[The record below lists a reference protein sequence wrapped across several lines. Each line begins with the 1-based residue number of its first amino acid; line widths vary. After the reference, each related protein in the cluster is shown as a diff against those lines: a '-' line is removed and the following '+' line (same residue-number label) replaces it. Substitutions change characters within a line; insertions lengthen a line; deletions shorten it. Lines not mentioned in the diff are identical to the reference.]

1 MMKRVNNIIKYL
13 FRCIHELAF
22 SRIKE
27 VRDKRGGYILH
38 IETTVEGDSD
48 LVFFGMNSVNGW
60 ILHSKKIQSE
70 SSEEI
75 IPALEEKKRRCGEP
89 LAIKRY
95 IRQGMALAV
104 SEVFPNK
111 PDKICHF
118 HFSLRSAVMI

>member
-1 MMKRVNNIIKYL
+1 MNW
-13 FRCIHELAF
+13 HSPG
-22 SRIKE
+22 SRKSGTKE
-27 VRDKRGGYILH
+27 VATFYISRQPWKV
-38 IETTVEGDSD
+38 IATWF
-48 LVFFGMNSVNGW
+48 FFGMNSVNGW